1 MEESV
6 TPAAP
11 PPDGFTEATA
21 DVNGIS
27 MHYVIG
33 GRGEP
38 LILVH
43 GWPQTW
49 YCWHNI
55 MPHLRDR
62 YTVIAVDLR
71 GAGGSSRPAPAA
83 GYDARTMAEDI
94 HQLAE
99 SLGLGGIRI
108 VGHDIGL
115 LVAYAYAA
123 AYPDE
128 VRRLVILDGLL
139 VGIEPMTSTFQAD
152 PRSWVFGLH
161 QTPALPEMLT
171 VGREREYLTWFYS
184 NIAHN
189 QTAITEPDVDEY
201 LRTYSE
207 PGAMSAAF
215 EWFRAF
221 PANSERN
228 RAGVDNKLKMPVLAL
243 GGEKMMGQLV
253 VPMMEAVAEDVRGGS
268 IPDCGHWL
276 AEEVPQRLLAELD
289 DFLP

>member
-1 MEESV
+1 
-6 TPAAP
+6 
-11 PPDGFTEATA
+11 
-21 DVNGIS
+21 

-55 MPHLRDR
+55 MSHLRNR

-71 GAGGSSRPAPAA
+71 VAGGSSRPAPGA

-99 SLGLGGIRI
+99 RLGLSGRRI

-139 VGIEPMTSTFQAD
+139 VGIEPTTSAFQAD

-171 VGREREYLTWFYS
+171 VGREREYLTWFYL
-184 NIAHN
+184 NIAP
-189 QTAITEPDVDEY
+189 QPDGNH
-201 LRTYSE
+201 RTRRRRVPFGLTRS
-207 PGAMSAAF
+207 
-215 EWFRAF
+215 R
-221 PANSERN
+221 ER
-228 RAGVDNKLKMPVLAL
+228 
-243 GGEKMMGQLV
+243 
-253 VPMMEAVAEDVRGGS
+253 
-268 IPDCGHWL
+268 
-276 AEEVPQRLLAELD
+276 
-289 DFLP
+289 